1 MSEPERVGGRAVVHH
16 PGRARWPGP
25 LWAWGIAGILGEM
38 VILAVLTLL
47 LFPGIWQTGSA
58 VFDEDQ
64 SAGPERG
71 VTLSEVVD
79 HPEPMW
85 GEIVTVSAEVDTLID
100 PYTMLIG
107 NRAPIVGDILLVVSA
122 AGRPALRDQ
131 AAPTPLTEDDVVQV
145 TGVVRHFDIPALE
158 AETGVDLNETALT
171 SYGHASAMVALAIH
185 VNPPAEIGPGDP
197 EYGGSAGPDTGV
209 TIRDVGA
216 DPEQYL
222 GQTVEVSGE
231 IEYVYGPHAYWL
243 EDGGALVV
251 SATPHPEAFD
261 ETSAFVRGEVRRFDI
276 ATLEAEL
283 GIDLNDQELRHL
295 EGGPVII
302 AESFQL
308 VK

>member
-1 MSEPERVGGRAVVHH
+1 MAESERAGGWDDEQR
-16 PGRARWPGP
+16 PGRTRWPGP
-25 LWAWGIAGILGEM
+25 LWAWAIAGFLGEM
-38 VILAVLTLL
+38 VTLAVLTLL
-47 LFPGIWQTGSA
+47 LFPGIWETGNA

-107 NRAPIVGDILLVVSA
+107 NRAPIVGDLLLVVSA
-122 AGRPALRDQ
+122 AGRPTLLDQ
-131 AAPTPLTEDDVVQV
+131 ATLTPLTEDDVVQV
-145 TGVVRHFDIPALE
+145 TGVVRHFNIPALE
-158 AETGVDLNETALT
+158 AETGVDLNEAALAGYGRASALVALT
-171 SYGHASAMVALAIH
+171 IH
-185 VNPPAEIGPGDP
+185 VAPPAEIGPGDP
-197 EYGGSAGPDTGV
+197 EYGGSAGPDIGV
-209 TIRDVGA
+209 TVRDIGA

-231 IEYVYGPHAYWL
+231 IEYVYGPYAYWL

-261 ETSAFVRGEVRRFDI
+261 EASAFVRGAVRRFDI
-276 ATLEAEL
+276 AALEAEL
-283 GIDLNDQELRHL
+283 GIDLNDQDLQHL
-295 EGGPVII
+295 EDAPVIV
-302 AESFQL
+302 AEWFQM